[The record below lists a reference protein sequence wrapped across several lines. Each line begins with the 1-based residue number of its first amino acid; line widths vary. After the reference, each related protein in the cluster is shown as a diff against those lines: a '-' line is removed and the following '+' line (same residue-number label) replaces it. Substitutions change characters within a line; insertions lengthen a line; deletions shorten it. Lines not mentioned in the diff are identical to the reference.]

1 MFCTILDRI
10 VIILVRQCGHFS
22 LALNCIDYKHQH
34 KANLLT
40 KYCQIM
46 TIIARNEQNSGKL
59 KN

>member
-1 MFCTILDRI
+1 
-10 VIILVRQCGHFS
+10 

-46 TIIARNEQNSGKL
+46 TIIARNEQNSDKL

>member
-1 MFCTILDRI
+1 M
-10 VIILVRQCGHFS
+10 IILVH
-22 LALNCIDYKHQH
+22 ALSERYLQTICLYNKHSYFV
-34 KANLLT
+34 NLLS